1 MRPAKTI
8 LLVDD
13 DPPTQQLLKALMRRS
28 GFASVAA
35 TNGREAIEILQTR
48 SFDAILLDLM
58 MPAVDGR
65 GVLEFL
71 ATDQRGIPVIVCTA
85 AGPRATEH
93 VKGDMVRAIVRKPFD
108 IEQLMAT
115 IVSVTE

>member
-13 DPPTQQLLKALMRRS
+13 DPPTQQLLKALMHRG
-28 GFASVAA
+28 GFVSVAA
-35 TNGREAIEILQTR
+35 TNGREAIDLLRTR
-48 SFDAILLDLM
+48 SFDAIVLDLM
-58 MPAVDGR
+58 MPSVDGR
-65 GVLEFL
+65 GVIEFL
-71 ATDQRGIPVIVCTA
+71 TSDKRDIPVIVCTA
-85 AGPRATEH
+85 AGPRATEY
-93 VKGDMVRAIVRKPFD
+93 VKGDMVRAVVRKPFD